1 MSASSLKS
9 VPPGS
14 ASIPARSSVVI
25 DRRPRR
31 RGGSGTVLLLDAS
44 ARTFIPHSGIFLF
57 SAHGLWEAE
66 EVGLPRGRA
75 EEPMTKPARR
85 SGLGRSRSPSFAR
98 SRAGRGPGDLDAVAS
113 GPGRV
118 LANGRARADSGRRP
132 AGAGRETPAGGTGVP
147 ARIGPGPPGHCQEV
161 FRASFLRPSPPIPPR
176 PPGGR
181 LTMPVGRRPA
191 APRDEESHR

>member
-113 GPGRV
+113 ARDEFSRTGGPVRI
-118 LANGRARADSGRRP
+118 A
-132 AGAGRETPAGGTGVP
+132 AG
-147 ARIGPGPPGHCQEV
+147 GPPGPAARRR
-161 FRASFLRPSPPIPPR
+161 RAGQGF
-176 PPGGR
+176 PPGSVPDR
-181 LTMPVGRRPA
+181 PATVKKCSVPRSFAPVHRSRHARPAAGRRCPSGGPA